1 MSMNLILEARKDGA
15 DSQYFDLIQ
24 TPTDV
29 TNWAVCKNDR
39 LEAYT
44 DWVYDTA
51 EDFVFVKHHIE
62 DMEKWIKRKKEEG
75 FNVFVEVI

>member
-29 TNWAVCKNDR
+29 TKFIVIQNDR
-39 LEAYT
+39 LEAYI

-51 EDFVFVKHHIE
+51 EDFDFVKSHIE
-62 DMEKWIKRKKEEG
+62 TLNNWIKTKKEEG